1 MGDVGPDSAQQAELM
16 RRFTSFLDAD
26 NSQGKYSQRIKDI
39 VMAPE
44 ASAEEDYGGR
54 KRLIVSLDDIR
65 DFDPTLADTMMRS
78 PIDLLPVLER
88 AMQDLIS
95 GYRQDLADNPRRLAD
110 YRIGFDGAFGSRK
123 VSPRNL
129 SARLISNLVCV
140 EGIVTKATT
149 IRPRLVL
156 SVHYCPRTGRFH
168 EKMYKDNAS
177 VSSLAAFT
185 QNSGMPG
192 SSYPTKDEEGNPLET
207 EFGKCW
213 YRDSQRMSIQEMPEH
228 CGPGQIPRTTEIL
241 IEGDLCDACKPGD
254 RVQINGIYRA
264 MGNTFMSTGS
274 AIFRTFV
281 VANHITIISGVEGRP
296 NFTPVV
302 HDADIANIL
311 SFSRSGNAF
320 DTLSRSIA
328 PSIFGHEFIKKALLL
343 LLIGGK
349 EQNLANGTHLR
360 GDINVLMVGDPSTA
374 KSQLLRYILV
384 TAPLAIS
391 TTGRGSSGV
400 GLTAAVTSDPDTGD
414 RHLEAGAMVLA
425 DRGVVCIDEFDKM
438 SDEDRVA
445 IHEVMEQQTVTIAKA
460 GIHASLNARCSV
472 IAAANPVYGCYDTK
486 RKPHENIALPDSLL
500 SRFDLLFI
508 VLDTCDKERDRY
520 VSDHVLRAH
529 QYRKP
534 THTLDDI
541 DDEHAP
547 KGTNRIGTASEDAI
561 KETPVYEDAS
571 TALYVRPEDVG
582 KRRSKRQAAKSDA
595 GRILNTDFLKLYIS
609 YARHRCQ
616 PTLTPAAAEF
626 IAGAYRDL
634 RQDMDSQKTLPITA
648 RCLETLIRLA
658 TAHAKCRLD
667 KTSVTAEDAEMAVT
681 LLKFALF
688 NQAEPDKSEKVFRRR
703 TRSKSGEKGS
713 DDDSDNE
720 DDEGGDEGATE
731 GPVATPRRSAR
742 KTAEKQK
749 ESMPESMQAEGG
761 EDEEEAQEEEPPTP
775 SRAKRKTKKSVLT
788 TPRRSARNK
797 TSQTEAPTQDSA
809 PTQESAPTPEGEP
822 SAAANIE
829 GDELRQL
836 VQQVKDALNDLRGRE
851 DVVQLKSVID
861 WFKDKSVNRAQVM
874 AGLEKLQKDDIVLI
888 ADDSVFIV

>member
-26 NSQGKYSQRIKDI
+26 NSQGKYSQRIKDM

-44 ASAEEDYGGR
+44 ASAEEDYGGK
-54 KRLIVSLDDIR
+54 KRLIVSLDDLR
-65 DFDPTLADTMMRS
+65 DFDPILVDDMIRR
-78 PIDLLPVLER
+78 PINLLPVLER

-110 YRIGFDGAFGSRK
+110 YRVGFDGAFGARQ
-123 VSPRNL
+123 VSPRSLN
-129 SARLISNLVCV
+129 ARFISNLVCC

-192 SSYPTKDEEGNPLET
+192 SAYPTKDEEGNPLET

-213 YRDSQRMSIQEMPEH
+213 YRDSQRMTIQEMPERTR
-228 CGPGQIPRTTEIL
+228 GGVIPRSTEIL

-254 RVQINGIYRA
+254 RVLVAGIYRA
-264 MGNTFMSTGS
+264 MGSTFSSVGS
-274 AIFRTFV
+274 GIFRTFI
-281 VANHITIISGVEGRP
+281 VATHITILSGVEGRP
-296 NFTPVV
+296 NFSPVV
-302 HDADIANIL
+302 HDGDIANIL
-311 SFSRSGNAF
+311 SFSRTEKAF
-320 DTLSRSIA
+320 EKLSRSIA
-328 PSIFGHEFIKKALLL
+328 PSIFGHDYIKKALLL

-374 KSQLLRYILV
+374 KSQMLRYILC

-472 IAAANPVYGCYDTK
+472 IAAANPVYGCYDK
-486 RKPHENIALPDSLL
+486 RRKPHENIALPDSLL

-508 VLDTCDKERDRY
+508 VLDTCDKARDRH
-520 VSDHVLRAH
+520 VADHVLRAH
-529 QYRKP
+529 RYRKP

-541 DDEHAP
+541 DDDHVP
-547 KGTNRIGTASEDAI
+547 KGANKRGEADADAP
-561 KETPVYEDAS
+561 KETPVYEDSA
-571 TALYVRPEDVG
+571 TALFKRAEDIG
-582 KRRSKRQAAKSDA
+582 KRRSRRQAAKSDA
-595 GRILNTDFLKLYIS
+595 DRLLNTDFVKLYIN
-609 YARHRCQ
+609 YAKHRCQ
-616 PTLTPAAAEF
+616 PTLTPAAAEY

-634 RQDMDSQKTLPITA
+634 RQDMDSSKTLPITA

-667 KTSVTAEDAEMAVT
+667 KTSVTAEDAEQAVT

-688 NQAEPDKSEKVFRRR
+688 NQAEPDKSEKVFKRR
-703 TRSKSGEKGS
+703 TQKKG
-713 DDDSDNE
+713 DAKDT
-720 DDEGGDEGATE
+720 DDESDGEDGGDEGQTVE
-731 GPVATPRRSAR
+731 PPTPRRSAR
-742 KTAEKQK
+742 NAARQEP
-749 ESMPESMQAEGG
+749 MPESMEAEGG
-761 EDEEEAQEEEPPTP
+761 EEEEEEEEEEVPATP
-775 SRAKRKTKKSVLT
+775 SKSKRKKKSVLT

-797 TSQTEAPTQDSA
+797 ANGNEA
-809 PTQESAPTPEGEP
+809 PTQESEP
-822 SAAANIE
+822 AQEKRAEAANVE
-829 GDELRQL
+829 GDELKEL

-851 DVVQLKSVID
+851 DVVQLKKVME
-861 WFKDKSVNRAQVM
+861 WLEKKGVEEAKVM
-874 AGLEKLQKDDIVLI
+874 AGLEQLQKDDIVLL
-888 ADDSVFIV
+888 ADESVFIV